1 MTIKKKHSGFIAV
14 IFLAALVGIVYFTFF
29 RNEKQ
34 DKVFVEPQ
42 AIQTSSGWGYNI
54 LVDGKPYIHQ
64 EIIPAVAE
72 KHGFKT
78 KEDALLVAR
87 KVIEKIGTNQ
97 LPTITLDDL
106 KELGIIKDSVA
117 SK

>member
-1 MTIKKKHSGFIAV
+1 MTIKKKHHRYIALV
-14 IFLAALVGIVYFTFF
+14 FLAGLLVPLYFTF
-29 RNEKQ
+29 RSSNQ

-42 AIQTSSGWGYNI
+42 AIQTSLGWGYDI
-54 LVDGKPYIHQ
+54 LVDHKPYIHQ
-64 EIIPAVAE
+64 EIIPAITE
-72 KHGFKT
+72 KKGFKT
-78 KEDALLVAR
+78 KEEALLVAR
-87 KVIEKIGTNQ
+87 RVIEKMSTNQ